1 MSGMRPWKLHVEKSL
16 YQLGNRVK
24 DERSLRASLEQNH
37 EWFPIGSTDPCQW
50 AILICYASWFHFS
63 RLQEHITV
71 DCRLWIFD
79 WTNIYKKTTFRGLT
93 ELATNIRPRP
103 WRVVRLILLFG
114 LSSSPQVSSTLP
126 GARPPAKP
134 WRQGPSRGGRWR
146 HRCRKLVPSSWH
158 ILELGNQNHPL
169 LRAELG
175 SLPLDTYKHCQLL
188 YPSDMHFSIVSGLP
202 TKR

>member
-1 MSGMRPWKLHVEKSL
+1 MDQVESSSPHRRVLAYVDKGTPFTKSCNFSSKLLPNRGCTLGLGESRFVSSVYCDTKSTSHTWATLKLQSQSKDWICSKKHLMSGMRPWKLHVEKSL

-79 WTNIYKKTTFRGLT
+79 WTNIYKKTTFRGFT
-93 ELATNIRPRP
+93 EL
-103 WRVVRLILLFG
+103 
-114 LSSSPQVSSTLP
+114 PQTSGQDP
-126 GARPPAKP
+126 GE
-134 WRQGPSRGGRWR
+134 SF
-146 HRCRKLVPSSWH
+146 
-158 ILELGNQNHPL
+158 
-169 LRAELG
+169 
-175 SLPLDTYKHCQLL
+175 D
-188 YPSDMHFSIVSGLP
+188 
-202 TKR
+202 